1 MALEFLKLEI
11 NEQTEAMTPAEMVA
25 YAWICNW
32 CKMHN
37 GKCTLSRAAI
47 FAQIPGVWS
56 ERTLIRTL
64 QSLIKK
70 QFLRRSGCDSRPV
83 LSVIFSPGQYGSET
97 QDPDTSPGQ
106 YGSETEPIRPGLR
119 ANMAQTTINKEIKK
133 EEGERSPPG
142 SLQNTRLAG
151 GYGASADPGASAE
164 REPENRP
171 RQPDPKPKK
180 PKHKDWL

>member
-11 NEQTEAMTPAEMVA
+11 NEQTEAMTPAEMVV

-133 EEGERSPPG
+133 ERGERSPLG
-142 SLQNTRLAG
+142 KAEDTRLAG
-151 GYGASADPGASAE
+151 GYGASAD
-164 REPENRP
+164 RKPENRP
-171 RQPDPKPKK
+171 PPATKPNRR
-180 PKHKDWL
+180 PTSKDWQ